1 IHIKSVKDR
10 VDPLVESALVEEI
23 AVGLG
28 GGSEAARYRHPGARQ
43 VADHLAQGGILAPH
57 PLDVMVAELI
67 EGDYVL
73 NQGDSLHS
81 VFWINRSGRG
91 IWRRDR
97 LDAVPGWWPDR

>member
-1 IHIKSVKDR
+1 MDA
-10 VDPLVESALVEEI
+10 LVESTLVKKV

-28 GGSEAARYRHPGARQ
+28 RGGKPARHRDTGAGQ
-43 VADHLAQGGILAPH
+43 VADHLSQGSILAPH
-57 PLDVMVAELI
+57 PLDIVVAELI

-73 NQGDSLHS
+73 NQGASLHS
-81 VFWINRSGRG
+81 VCWINRSGRG